1 MEYFVYLMLFGV
13 GVLGGVINAVAG
25 GASFFTF
32 PAFLATGIPPIVANA
47 SNLIAVWPGNTIAVY
62 GYRDHLHDYS
72 GDMKLSIVIALIG
85 GGFGAL
91 ILTYTGNSTFVKLI
105 PFLIMFA
112 TIIFAFGNTISKLI
126 STHSNES
133 QHIKHN
139 IRTRIM
145 EFLFALYGGFF
156 GAGLGIMLMA
166 GLQILG
172 ISDIQLNNAL
182 KNLLGALISLVAVVI
197 FSISGIVAWDYTIS
211 AFIGAI
217 LGGFMGARFAQW
229 LSPVWLRRV
238 VISLGSFLSV
248 YYFIK
253 YYTNLIA

>member
-1 MEYFVYLMLFGV
+1 MEYFVYFMLFLV
-13 GVLGGVINAVAG
+13 GILGGVINAVAG

-62 GYRDHLHDYS
+62 GYREHLHKYS
-72 GDMKLSIVIALIG
+72 GDVKLSIIIALTG

-91 ILTYTGNSTFVKLI
+91 ILTFTGNLTFVRLI
-105 PFLIMFA
+105 PFLILFA
-112 TIIFAFGNTISKLI
+112 TVIFAFGNKISKLI
-126 STHSNES
+126 SSNSGDDHE
-133 QHIKHN
+133 IRHN
-139 IRTRIM
+139 IKTRVM

-172 ISDIQLNNAL
+172 INDIQLNNAL

-197 FSISGIVAWDYTIS
+197 FSISGIVAWDYTIP
-211 AFIGAI
+211 AFVGAI
-217 LGGFMGARFAQW
+217 IGGFIGARFAQW
-229 LSPVWLRRV
+229 LSAKWLRRV
-238 VISLGSFLSV
+238 VISFGSFLSI
-248 YYFIK
+248 YYFLK
-253 YYTNLIA
+253 YYTTLIA